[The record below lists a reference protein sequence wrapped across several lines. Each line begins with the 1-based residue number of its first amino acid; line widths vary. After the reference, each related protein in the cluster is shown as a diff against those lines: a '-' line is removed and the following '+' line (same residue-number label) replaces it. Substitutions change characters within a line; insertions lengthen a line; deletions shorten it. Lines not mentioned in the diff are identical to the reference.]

1 MCDISHDIFKIRPC
15 MAAYSVKSRTAQR
28 ESRDELS
35 YFIVLL
41 MLKSGLPI
49 ANQIGEFCYSEDD
62 DYK

>member
-1 MCDISHDIFKIRPC
+1 

-62 DYK
+62 DYNKDK